1 MFREPCGD
9 RGHEGVPHAGTGAM
23 GEHVACAGLRRR
35 LQQPGNVNV
44 VIAGNGDR
52 LGTGRRHRALSVL
65 SAIITDDDQRS
76 NK

>member
-1 MFREPCGD
+1 
-9 RGHEGVPHAGTGAM
+9 M